1 MIPDESGLKSA
12 FIRNKEER
20 LYPKLKT
27 HHYIM
32 EKETGRIEGFSDG
45 VFAIAI
51 TLLVLDL
58 HVPEKD
64 SIKSGNDLLVFIKN
78 QWPTFLA
85 FMLSF
90 FSIFIMWVNHHK
102 IFKQIYSRNTAI
114 MFANGLILFLVSAV
128 SYPTALLAQY
138 FDDEA
143 SSAVVAIYTGIFVL
157 INLAFNLLW
166 YLASKDK
173 KHLRPGISDAAIRK
187 IHNNYL
193 YGLPIYIIAL
203 IFSFWVP
210 AVSLAIILGL
220 WIFWA
225 LSSGKIEMSIEK
237 HL

>member
-1 MIPDESGLKSA
+1 
-12 FIRNKEER
+12 
-20 LYPKLKT
+20 
-27 HHYIM
+27 M

-58 HVPEKD
+58 HLPEENA
-64 SIKSGNDLLVFIKN
+64 ITNGNDLLIFVKN

-85 FMLSF
+85 FILSF

-102 IFKQIYSRNTAI
+102 IFKQIYSRNSAI

-128 SYPTALLAQY
+128 SYPTALLARY
-138 FDDEA
+138 FNGEA
-143 SSAVVAIYTGIFVL
+143 SSIVVAIYTGTFVL

-166 YLASKDK
+166 FLASRNK
-173 KHLRPGISDAAIRK
+173 KLLRPGITDEAIRK

-193 YGLPIYIIAL
+193 YGLPIYLVAL
-203 IFSFWVP
+203 LFSFWIP
-210 AVSLAIILGL
+210 AVSLMIILGL

-225 LSSGKIEMSIEK
+225 LSSGKIEMNMTQSNKLKE
-237 HL
+237 

>member
-1 MIPDESGLKSA
+1 
-12 FIRNKEER
+12 
-20 LYPKLKT
+20 
-27 HHYIM
+27 M

-64 SIKSGNDLLVFIKN
+64 SIRSGNELLLFIKG

-85 FMLSF
+85 FILSF

-102 IFKQIYSRNTAI
+102 IFKQIYSRTTGI

-138 FDDEA
+138 FDGEA
-143 SSAVVAIYTGIFVL
+143 SSVVVAIYTGIFVL

-166 YLASKDK
+166 YQASRNK
-173 KHLRPGISDAAIRK
+173 KHLRPGISDAAVLK

-193 YGLPIYIIAL
+193 YGLPIYLIAL
-203 IFSFWVP
+203 LFSFWIPSV
-210 AVSLAIILGL
+210 ALMIILGL

-225 LSSGKIEMSIEK
+225 LSSGKIEMNMENK
-237 HL
+237 R

>member
-1 MIPDESGLKSA
+1 
-12 FIRNKEER
+12 
-20 LYPKLKT
+20 
-27 HHYIM
+27 M

-58 HVPEKD
+58 HLPEENA
-64 SIKSGNDLLVFIKN
+64 ITNGNDLLIFMKN

-85 FMLSF
+85 FILSF

-102 IFKQIYSRNTAI
+102 IFKQIYSRNSAI

-128 SYPTALLAQY
+128 SYPTALLARY
-138 FDDEA
+138 FNGEA
-143 SSAVVAIYTGIFVL
+143 SSIVVAIYTGTFVL

-166 YLASKDK
+166 FLASRNK
-173 KHLRPGISDAAIRK
+173 KLLRPGITDEAIKK

-193 YGLPIYIIAL
+193 YGLPIYLVAL
-203 IFSFWVP
+203 LFSFWIP
-210 AVSLAIILGL
+210 AVSLIIILGL

-225 LSSGKIEMSIEK
+225 LSSGKIEMNMTQSNKLKE
-237 HL
+237 